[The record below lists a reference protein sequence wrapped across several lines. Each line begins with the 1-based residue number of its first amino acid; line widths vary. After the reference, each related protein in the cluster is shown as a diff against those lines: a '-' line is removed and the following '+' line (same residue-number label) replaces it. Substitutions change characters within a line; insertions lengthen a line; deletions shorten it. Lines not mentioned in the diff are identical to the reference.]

1 MNECAIYRDILD
13 DNVLPRALDF
23 GLGEAALFQQDNDP
37 KHKAKMTK
45 ERLWH
50 SSANVLKQPSQREGT
65 CLKMTVEPLKLHQ
78 VE

>member
-1 MNECAIYRDILD
+1 MNVQYTETSWMIMCSQELWT
-13 DNVLPRALDF
+13 

-65 CLKMTVEPLKLHQ
+65 CLKMTVEYLKLHQ

>member
-13 DNVLPRALDF
+13 DNMLPRALDF

-45 ERLWH
+45 KRLWH